1 MQLCGAQ
8 GRGTGRGKAE
18 GGFFGPLSTGTPVG
32 VPGGQP
38 EMFVRCSDPDIIC
51 ETKSMV
57 CYTLASL
64 FLASFSC
71 RLFGLAE
78 SCQCGCNHRE
88 HPCVPAHGSDTVA
101 AMKLELLCIPN

>member
-1 MQLCGAQ
+1 MQLCGVQ
-8 GRGTGRGKAE
+8 GRCTDRGKAE
-18 GGFFGPLSTGTPVG
+18 GGFLGHLSTGTPVG

-51 ETKSMV
+51 ETKSLV
-57 CYTLASL
+57 CYTSASL
-64 FLASFSC
+64 FLVSFC

-88 HPCVPAHGSDTVA
+88 HPCVPARGSDTVA